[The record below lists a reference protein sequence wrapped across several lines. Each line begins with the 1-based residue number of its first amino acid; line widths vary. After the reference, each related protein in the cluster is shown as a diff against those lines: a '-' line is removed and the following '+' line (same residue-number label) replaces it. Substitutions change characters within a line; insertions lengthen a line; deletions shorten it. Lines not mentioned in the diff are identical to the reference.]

1 MSHPQARCFCLSVPK
16 PQFELRLN
24 TKRAANMSE
33 ASSQATPGF
42 MWFFPFQHSLSVII
56 LLCLPKVLISIA
68 DQRHHFSSLSV
79 GILPGYLGQDWSFSS
94 HCLSYLSVFTE
105 PNISPDF
112 FKMLRLHFSFP
123 QPGSTFLAL
132 WLLSIHCLMLETMHW
147 TMFYTWSRISLS
159 LWAFCSDILLD
170 LSDRYFH
177 YTTQMFNNNSLDLLK
192 NQNLL
197 PLEINHQT
205 DKRQVG

>member
-33 ASSQATPGF
+33 ASSQAMPGF
-42 MWFFPFQHSLSVII
+42 MWFFSFSAFPFSKRPT
-56 LLCLPKVLISIA
+56 LPKVLISIA

-112 FKMLRLHFSFP
+112 FEMLHLHFFFP
-123 QPGSTFLAL
+123 QPGSTLLAL
-132 WLLSIHCLMLETMHW
+132 WLLSIRFLMLETMHW

-177 YTTQMFNNNSLDLLK
+177 YTT
-192 NQNLL
+192 
-197 PLEINHQT
+197 
-205 DKRQVG
+205 